1 MPMQHAIWKVRE
13 KPTPLST
20 SKRASEQMLE
30 ELIVSNPR
38 ILSSDEVL
46 KVFENPQKHA

>member
-1 MPMQHAIWKVRE
+1 MPIQHAIWKVGE

-20 SKRASEQMLE
+20 SKLASEQMLE
-30 ELIVSNPR
+30 EMIVTDPR